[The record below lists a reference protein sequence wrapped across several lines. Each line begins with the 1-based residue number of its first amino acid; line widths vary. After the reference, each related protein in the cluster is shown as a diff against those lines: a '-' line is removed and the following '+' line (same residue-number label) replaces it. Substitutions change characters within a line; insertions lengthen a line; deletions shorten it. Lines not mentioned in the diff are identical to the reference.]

1 MSIDLHAGQSAIINS
16 LFVTKECR
24 YGVVCASRGFGK
36 SFLASVAAILAVQEL
51 MAMDAD
57 VPNKNVAI
65 ICPTYQQA
73 VDIYFPLL
81 AYQLGL
87 GEWAD
92 KMSQHSGTFWFP
104 NNVILKLWSYEASNR
119 MRGSGQ
125 YFVICDETTSWKGGG
140 SSAKETWES
149 VVQPCLTTRWSEQMA
164 EKYNAPSAGRAL
176 IISTPLGRDYFYD
189 QFNFQEVDD
198 QWKSWRFTYRDS
210 PYLDPDEI
218 EKTKHTIDALKF
230 QREYEASFD
239 DSGNTVF
246 YNFSRDEHVTRD
258 VDDFSPGETVNIAL
272 DFNVGV
278 MAATAFAVRGDEIH
292 LIEDFSGSAD
302 TETFGKMI
310 KKKYLDKGHPVS
322 VFPDPSGRARK
333 SSAAVGRTDF
343 TILQN
348 FGFATFARRKAPP
361 MADSVQAVNR
371 MLKTAD
377 GQCHMF
383 IHPRCKDTITSIERT
398 SWKETNP
405 DVMTIDKSEGIEHW
419 TDGIRYAVEYLFPV
433 QSHTKRQHRGFNF

>member
-1 MSIDLHAGQSAIINS
+1 VSIDLHAGQSAIINS

-292 LIEDFSGSAD
+292 LI
-302 TETFGKMI
+302 
-310 KKKYLDKGHPVS
+310 
-322 VFPDPSGRARK
+322 
-333 SSAAVGRTDF
+333 
-343 TILQN
+343 
-348 FGFATFARRKAPP
+348 
-361 MADSVQAVNR
+361 
-371 MLKTAD
+371 
-377 GQCHMF
+377 
-383 IHPRCKDTITSIERT
+383 
-398 SWKETNP
+398 
-405 DVMTIDKSEGIEHW
+405 
-419 TDGIRYAVEYLFPV
+419 
-433 QSHTKRQHRGFNF
+433 